1 MLTEL
6 NFNYP
11 DLSIED
17 ELAIEHD
24 IVQALEIESL
34 FS

>member
-1 MLTEL
+1 MPNEL

-11 DLSIED
+11 DLSKED